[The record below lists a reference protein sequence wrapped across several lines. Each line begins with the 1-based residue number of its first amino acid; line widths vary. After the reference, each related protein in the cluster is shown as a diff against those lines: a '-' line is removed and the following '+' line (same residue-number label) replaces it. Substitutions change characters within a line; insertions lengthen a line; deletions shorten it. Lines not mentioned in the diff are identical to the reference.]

1 MVHHGPNARQLRE
14 QVLATPLAYYR
25 QWRFIV
31 CCGRCQDGARHLAIS
46 LLIPKLPGVT
56 VAQAIARMR
65 CRVRG
70 ARCGTRP
77 TYVRVEECGGPEHR
91 EDRLQVVLIGGGAVG

>member
-1 MVHHGPNARQLRE
+1 MVHHGLSVRQLRE
-14 QVLATPLAYYR
+14 QVLAAPLIHYR
-25 QWRFIV
+25 RWRFIV

-46 LLIPKLPGVT
+46 LLCPKLPGAT

-70 ARCGTRP
+70 DRCGAP
-77 TYVRVEECGGPEHR
+77 PSYVRIEECGGPEYR
-91 EDRLQVVLIGGGAVG
+91 DDRLQVVLIGGGVVG